1 MKHWMNEKRKSFI
14 SVRTKNQ
21 MKLYLKREENWN
33 REMIRKV
40 KEKLKWNEKEKG
52 ILCKGKQLINLKK
65 LEIEMF
71 VLIYFHRTFL
81 NNPS

>member
-1 MKHWMNEKRKSFI
+1 MNEKRKSFI

-40 KEKLKWNEKEKG
+40 KEKLK
-52 ILCKGKQLINLKK
+52 
-65 LEIEMF
+65 
-71 VLIYFHRTFL
+71 
-81 NNPS
+81 